1 MWDCNAELCPDNYR
15 GLNMLTIIKVTKPC
29 TPSNEIMSLV
39 YSKVWIHAVLSTKGG
54 RPLIALPLQSRLNNF
69 IHEKLLE
76 LGCPV
81 RIING
86 MPDHIHIL
94 LLQSPTRSMTE
105 IIKKVKGTSSFFI
118 NESKLCPQ
126 KFYWEPGYASYGVS
140 ESQVQKVYDYISNQ
154 QEHHQKEDF
163 LSEYQHLIKLHGL
176 MPVEL

>member
-1 MWDCNAELCPDNYR
+1 
-15 GLNMLTIIKVTKPC
+15 
-29 TPSNEIMSLV
+29 MSLV

-54 RPLIALPLQSRLNNF
+54 RPLIALPVQSRLNNF

-176 MPVEL
+176 MPEEL